1 MPPFHNADTDTWV
14 NKSFSLEEAV
24 QATTHLAIG
33 AHQDDLEFMAYEG
46 ISACYGTE
54 GKWFTGITVSDG
66 RGSSRVGP
74 YSKYNNDE
82 MRNIRRE
89 EQRKAAEIG
98 LYAAQ
103 FQLDYKSSQIKGPE
117 RTAITEDI
125 VDILLQMR
133 PDTIYLH
140 QPADKHD
147 THVAVLAASIEA
159 LRQTIDHHMPK
170 RIIGCEVW
178 RGLDWLSDSVK
189 VPMDY
194 GENPELFEKL
204 TLTFDSQI
212 KGGKRYDLA
221 VKGRCRAN
229 ATFYDSHSPDQ
240 AELITWGIDL
250 TPLIHDTSLT
260 ISDFILRHINQLTQ
274 DVKSRVDQFL

>member
-98 LYAAQ
+98 QYAAQ

-117 RTAITEDI
+117 RTVVTEDI

-194 GENPELFEKL
+194 GENPELFEKI